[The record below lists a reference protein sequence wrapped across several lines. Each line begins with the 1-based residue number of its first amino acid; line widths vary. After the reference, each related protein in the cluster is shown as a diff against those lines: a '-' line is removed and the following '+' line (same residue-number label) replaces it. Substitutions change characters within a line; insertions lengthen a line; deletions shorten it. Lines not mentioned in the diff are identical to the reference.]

1 MPTVVISPFILLLP
15 LAALAWYSRRWA
27 LLVLLASL
35 SAYIIRGSVFGLPT
49 TWLELGIYLTLVVW
63 LVKGDWRV
71 WQEIKLSALQGWLVP
86 LALWLA
92 ASVVGILVAGDL
104 RLALGVWKGF
114 IIDPLILSLMVA
126 TVALADKSGTT
137 WWRNVIAAL
146 LVGATATTLV
156 AFLQSWLLQ
165 ADRLQ
170 SGYDSPNVLAMYL
183 SPILVA
189 SVLWYLSQRGRAS
202 LTLGWRVLW
211 LAGCMVTAAGVF
223 LTNSYTALVAVAGA
237 WLVALLVHQRPK
249 LAIAAGAAIVLAGLL
264 GPLVA
269 VSLNYSFFKGHTNV
283 TYGTTSAEVRLT
295 MWRQAVVEI
304 SARPV
309 FGLGLGQWQPT
320 FLAMAREQGLLSIR
334 QPGLAIELYH
344 SSLYPHNLWLTTWLA
359 TGGLGLIALIWL
371 ALKVFQTA
379 RRTDALM
386 PAAVL
391 TVQMLHGA
399 LDTPFWKNDLAVLW
413 WLAVAAAIIW
423 QQRTQLQ
430 TEHTL

>member
-1 MPTVVISPFILLLP
+1 M
-15 LAALAWYSRRWA
+15 
-27 LLVLLASL
+27 
-35 SAYIIRGSVFGLPT
+35 
-49 TWLELGIYLTLVVW
+49 
-63 LVKGDWRV
+63 
-71 WQEIKLSALQGWLVP
+71 
-86 LALWLA
+86 
-92 ASVVGILVAGDL
+92 
-104 RLALGVWKGF
+104 
-114 IIDPLILSLMVA
+114 
-126 TVALADKSGTT
+126 
-137 WWRNVIAAL
+137 
-146 LVGATATTLV
+146 
-156 AFLQSWLLQ
+156 
-165 ADRLQ
+165 
-170 SGYDSPNVLAMYL
+170 
-183 SPILVA
+183 
-189 SVLWYLSQRGRAS
+189 
-202 LTLGWRVLW
+202 
-211 LAGCMVTAAGVF
+211 
-223 LTNSYTALVAVAGA
+223 
-237 WLVALLVHQRPK
+237 
-249 LAIAAGAAIVLAGLL
+249 VLAGLL

-379 RRTDALM
+379 QRTDALM